1 MNITSL
7 TKSIY
12 NKKAL
17 QLVLPVFALLMGTT
31 AAFPATTSDLVT
43 NAGGTIDDVNPGT
56 AYNIRLNYGKRFPFM
71 QNAWDNDK
79 LENITNGQ
87 SNGDTG
93 AGEGK
98 QNGAGRNSTTGA
110 TTSGSGTGS
119 SASGNQSNIKKSKLT
134 TAADAKTFTAYDIMV
149 KPFGQPGHYLPGA
162 DPTHLPQYATQ
173 GDAYVQYS
181 QTKMLATDQPKTMR
195 DLELF
200 NNQLTTFGL
209 PMSDT
214 QYQMIDRENNQRMLE
229 LSFDPERFMWA
240 ATTQGQLQTASAA
253 NVLAG
258 SSEAAFRQATA
269 RIVQA
274 DGNGGNGAG
283 GGGGGSGGAQVG
295 ALINIANEQ
304 SGVPTAAD
312 NPSKTVPQA
321 VWMVQQM
328 YKFVF
333 VPLAILFLLPG
344 AVMTQVKC
352 QIVQGFKLNAEDQ
365 SSPFE
370 GILRA
375 VIAVFLIPA
384 TQLIVSYSIDVG
396 NSMAYSVKDWV
407 DLQLIFDWSRELTY
421 NTPIN
426 NVNNAITPPTQ
437 GGGQAGGAQGGA
449 SGGGGGFLGSISS
462 FLGGI
467 PFIGGALQNGFNSL
481 AGVLGAAEQGLGGD
495 TLEQNTIAENQ
506 SWLSSAMEAMFN
518 MATYIFSS
526 AVIVLGAY
534 QLIFVCYLFL
544 LGPLAAAF
552 FAWPKI
558 QAQGSQNLFK
568 DVFANWVNAVIVVS
582 LWRFYWM
589 VLLAIMTQRI
599 LYIQD
604 SGGAS
609 NLQWEVA
616 VFTCLLGL
624 MMWVP
629 FNPWSFDPA
638 QAMETANAA
647 GQGLMKG
654 ASGAMGSAAQAAGMP
669 AQQVQAI
676 QGQINQALAPMAQV
690 SNAWALASNGPSG
703 VGSSLYQG
711 TGSMAGMTSAS
722 NTGAN
727 TGGSTG
733 GTTNAS
739 NNVTPPPSNAAALTS
754 ASPVTSSPVSSAQAN
769 SQQPP
774 TSNPSGQGNSANLAV
789 AQNSAP
795 NMPVTS
801 MPESTPLSPSSNA
814 SLNVNPNASPDQVQ
828 GAMPSTQLAM
838 ANLGVGSGEGA
849 PPTSG
854 STGGTGGSTGGTGG
868 DGGGSANLVASSG
881 PPTSAGPTGDQSS
894 GSSTTG
900 GGSGDSQAQ
909 VASLALASGTSNTGG
924 QNNPPNEKGPSDKK
938 GPEQTPPPTAFA

>member
-17 QLVLPVFALLMGTT
+17 QLVLPVFAVLMGT
-31 AAFPATTSDLVT
+31 AAFADTAGDANLFT
-43 NAGGTIDDVNPGT
+43 NSGGTIDDVNPGT
-56 AYNIRLNYGKRFPFM
+56 AYNIRVNYGKRFPFM
-71 QNAWDNDK
+71 QDAWTHDK
-79 LENITNGQ
+79 LDLISTGQ

-93 AGEGK
+93 DGK
-98 QNGAGRNSTTGA
+98 GKTNSGGG
-110 TTSGSGTGS
+110 TSN
-119 SASGNQSNIKKSKLT
+119 SGNQSNIKKSRLT
-134 TAADAKTFTAYDIMV
+134 SSKDAKTVLAYDIMV
-149 KPFGQPGHYLPGA
+149 LPYGQPGHYLPGA
-162 DPTHLPQYATQ
+162 DPTHMPQYVDQ
-173 GDAYVQYS
+173 GDAYIQYA
-181 QTKMLATDQPKTMR
+181 QTKMIAQDQPKTMR

-200 NNQLTTFGL
+200 DNQLTTFGL
-209 PMSDT
+209 PCSDT
-214 QYQMIDRENNQRMLE
+214 QFQCIDRENNQRLLE
-229 LSFDPERFMWA
+229 LAFDPERFSWA
-240 ATTQGQLQTASAA
+240 ATTQGQLQSASAA

-312 NPSKTVPQA
+312 NPSKTIPQA

-344 AVMTQVKC
+344 AVITQVKG
-352 QIVQGFKLNAEDQ
+352 QIVQGFRINAEDQ

-370 GILRA
+370 GILRSM
-375 VIAVFLIPA
+375 IAVFLIPA

-426 NVNNAITPPTQ
+426 NVNNEIKPPTSSSSAP
-437 GGGQAGGAQGGA
+437 GS
-449 SGGGGGFLGSISS
+449 SGSSSSSGGGFLGSISS
-462 FLGGI
+462 FLGSI
-467 PFIGGALQNGFNSL
+467 PFVGGALQSGLNNL
-481 AGVLGAAEQGLGGD
+481 AAVLGASGQGLGSD
-495 TLEQNTIAENQ
+495 TPEDKTIAENQ
-506 SWLSSAMEAMFN
+506 SWLSSAMEMMFN
-518 MATYIFSS
+518 MATYLFSS

-534 QLIFVCYLFL
+534 QLIFVCYLYL

-552 FAWPKI
+552 FAWPRI
-558 QAQGSQNLFK
+558 QSQGSQKLFT
-568 DVFANWVNAVIVVS
+568 DVFSNWVNAVIVVS

-604 SGGAS
+604 SGGGS

-629 FNPWSFDPA
+629 FNPWTFDPA
-638 QAMETANAA
+638 IAFETANAA
-647 GQGLMKG
+647 GQQMMSQGSK
-654 ASGAMGSAAQAAGMP
+654 AMGGAAKAGGMP
-669 AQQVQAI
+669 AAQVQAI
-676 QGQINQALAPMAQV
+676 QGQINQALQPMAQV

-711 TGSMAGMTSAS
+711 TGSVAGLSNKGEQSGSQSSQGPANVSPPPNANMNSAAPQNTSAPVNS
-722 NTGAN
+722 
-727 TGGSTG
+727 
-733 GTTNAS
+733 
-739 NNVTPPPSNAAALTS
+739 PS
-754 ASPVTSSPVSSAQAN
+754 PQ
-769 SQQPP
+769 
-774 TSNPSGQGNSANLAV
+774 TSNPPAITSPQSSPANLAL
-789 AQNSAP
+789 AQQQNPGAQVSPMAE
-795 NMPVTS
+795 T
-801 MPESTPLSPSSNA
+801 TPLSPGGPSI
-814 SLNVNPNASPDQVQ
+814 NVNPNASTDQVQ
-828 GAMPSTQLAM
+828 GGLQGSQLAM
-838 ANLGVGSGEGA
+838 QTLGM
-849 PPTSG
+849 
-854 STGGTGGSTGGTGG
+854 GG
-868 DGGGSANLVASSG
+868 GGGSAPPIVGGGGNGGGNSDPGPSG
-881 PPTSAGPTGDQSS
+881 GNS
-894 GSSTTG
+894 GS
-900 GGSGDSQAQ
+900 SGDSQTQ
-909 VASLALASGTSNTGG
+909 VASLATGSGG
-924 QNNPPNEKGPSDKK
+924 QNEGGGSKPSSEGPDKGNDNPP
-938 GPEQTPPPTAFA
+938 PPQYA